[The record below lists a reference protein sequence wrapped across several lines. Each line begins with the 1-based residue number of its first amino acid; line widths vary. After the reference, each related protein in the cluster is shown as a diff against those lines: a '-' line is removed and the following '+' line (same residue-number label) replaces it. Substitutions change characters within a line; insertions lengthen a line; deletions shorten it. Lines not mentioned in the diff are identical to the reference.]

1 MPILVL
7 ESGMVFEETPG
18 VYKRICRFNSKIRM
32 GSKKS
37 FCLSLSL
44 KMMTFIT
51 GMDLRPL
58 KTSLKNSIFLV
69 WNRVRIWR
77 TGRHTPTKNFRE
89 YPALRQ
95 SAFSFGI
102 IFSGKI
108 FRSLMKRSIE
118 PELWPISR
126 ETCHEKWSRFG
137 VCGILRKYN
146 YVKEVEPY
154 PSLPK
159 LKFEAKFKGFL
170 DH

>member
-1 MPILVL
+1 MVL
-7 ESGMVFEETPG
+7 ESGVVFEETPG

-37 FCLSLSL
+37 FCLSPIL
-44 KMMTFIT
+44 KMMTSFLPIPGLIT

-58 KTSLKNSIFLV
+58 KTGLKNSIFLV

-77 TGRHTPTKNFRE
+77 TGRHTLTKNSRE

-95 SAFSFGI
+95 SAFRFGI

-108 FRSLMKRSIE
+108 FRSVMKRSI
-118 PELWPISR
+118 
-126 ETCHEKWSRFG
+126 EKWSRFG
-137 VCGILRKYN
+137 VCGILGKYN

-170 DH
+170 HHYKL